1 METIECVH
9 LEDMTTGE
17 NHTEVGVC
25 RKCGQTVVYDRVNLK
40 SKPNLTKLGRINDK
54 VVIPNN
60 AFNLHLSGR
69 DLAHL
74 SLARMTAAS
83 AKHPLAAKKSDGEIP
98 RRPGKDDPKAQRE
111 WYNKHKKRLIEEL
124 LGLGEVAFREKY
136 PIPRQLLSHLKSD
149 KHYKKLVE
157 KTPPAPA
164 AGPKAAKAK
173 PGRLKADKGGV
184 RPQLP
189 EWSNTWP
196 PETQVAWLKIFEKH
210 YMS

>member
-9 LEDMTTGE
+9 LEHMSIGE

-25 RKCGQTVVYDRVNLK
+25 QKCGQTIVYDRST
-40 SKPNLTKLGRINDK
+40 SKGKATLTKLGRVDGKIVLPK
-54 VVIPNN
+54 PV
-60 AFNLHLSGR
+60 FNLYLSGKDR
-69 DLAHL
+69 ADLTI
-74 SLARMTAAS
+74 ARMEVAS
-83 AKHPLAAKKSDGEIP
+83 SKHPLVAKEPDGEIP
-98 RRPGKDDPKAQRE
+98 PRPGKDDPKAQRE

-124 LGLGEVAFREKY
+124 LGLGEVGFREKY

-149 KHYKKLVE
+149 KHYKKLAE

-173 PGRLKADKGGV
+173 PGRPKANKGGV

-210 YMS
+210 YMR